1 MCDARHTANGPENLS
16 TGGTR
21 GSGGVVFNAS
31 RDASEYY
38 APASLRLGEAGPVVL
53 RFTVDADGKAVEPFT
68 IDAAQSLT
76 SSERLVVAAQEYLEE
91 SRFVSRAPYKKMLTA
106 SFVFEFAP
114 CGTLNHS
121 LVHDYAISLCRDRPS
136 QPNWPN
142 PGVAVTT
149 PQ

>member
-1 MCDARHTANGPENLS
+1 MCDARHTATRPENLS
-16 TGGTR
+16 IGGTR
-21 GSGGVVFNAS
+21 GSGRVVFNAS
-31 RDASEYY
+31 RAANTMLRHRCDQAKRDGWSC
-38 APASLRLGEAGPVVL
+38 ALPLMRTVRRSSLSRLM
-53 RFTVDADGKAVEPFT
+53 RR
-68 IDAAQSLT
+68 ST

-106 SFVFEFAP
+106 SFVSEFAP

-136 QPNWPN
+136 QPNWLN